1 MTKSSLLSFETKL
14 IIWSIM
20 NDIKYLDF
28 VDGFSTP
35 KKDFMIEEDIYS
47 AFKKLGLEKE
57 NFEIFIENR
66 KSNWRYM
73 NSGIT
78 KYVARKYQANS
89 LVTYKDTEDFEK
101 HELKHIRKSS
111 PVLHQQ
117 SIIPKF
123 ELNRLRKGF
132 ENYENKVSTS
142 DIIVL
147 NKKDKFIFSI
157 NLSEKQYCKVFD
169 GKIFIMFFNKE
180 KYSC

>member
-47 AFKKLGLEKE
+47 TFKILGLEKE

-66 KSNWRYM
+66 KSKWRYM

-101 HELKHIRKSS
+101 HELEHIRKSS

-117 SIIPKF
+117 SIIPKYYSSKY
-123 ELNRLRKGF
+123 R
-132 ENYENKVSTS
+132 Y
-142 DIIVL
+142 
-147 NKKDKFIFSI
+147 SI
-157 NLSEKQYCKVFD
+157 
-169 GKIFIMFFNKE
+169 
-180 KYSC
+180 